1 MSGNISY
8 FECARC
14 LHRAKQ
20 KSDMRKHLEKQKKCM
35 FHNKQF
41 ADLSDQEIF
50 DLSMIKKLEN
60 SYQNNHHL
68 QQQDC
73 LTNQYNQVIQSN
85 TNSQSNPTELVE
97 LENPVKSYMCDVC
110 HKHYSRL
117 SVLERHKNTSCKGS
131 VQVYV
136 AKPVPETPKVIQNNI
151 IGDNNVINNT
161 LNNITNNINFVN
173 INVVKGIDE
182 NWDVS
187 KFTPEMILFLLFSNS
202 KYTNTLTEILKNDA
216 NLNVIMNEDSSN
228 VAVFKKEKG
237 RFVFMDKETVIDDS
251 MEKLYNQLKSFAN
264 DIKKNSH
271 DLSFYK
277 EIEPKIATEEKNIEL
292 KYENYKN
299 NSDVQKSVSQILTEL
314 YMEKRN
320 ETIYMNKERLMDSAL
335 LLDSKCY

>member
-20 KSDMRKHLEKQKKCM
+20 KSDMRKHLEKQKKCI
-35 FHNKQF
+35 FHNKDF
-41 ADLSDQEIF
+41 VHLTDEEIF
-50 DLSMIKKLEN
+50 DLSMIKKFEN
-60 SYQNNHHL
+60 TY
-68 QQQDC
+68 
-73 LTNQYNQVIQSN
+73 QYNSLNEQDSASAQNQQIMN
-85 TNSQSNPTELVE
+85 NS
-97 LENPVKSYMCDVC
+97 ENCVKSYMCDVC

-131 VQVYV
+131 IQVYV
-136 AKPVPETPKVIQNNI
+136 EKPVPETPKVIQNNI

-173 INVVKGIDE
+173 INVVKGIEED
-182 NWDVS
+182 WDVS

-314 YMEKRN
+314 YMDKRN